1 MGDTGVRCLRFG
13 IGSRLVSQKNHVWA
27 DLFWLF
33 TYFSVL
39 NEDVLQTY
47 LGEMVY
53 RKMIVWT
60 EEDTYIIKI

>member
-1 MGDTGVRCLRFG
+1 MFEIRNRFKA
-13 IGSRLVSQKNHVWA
+13 GSSQKNHVWA